1 VLCFAKHMSVERSDP
16 HRLID
21 LVFYLDQNSLRL
33 DLCNCSS
40 HQIEEFCWL
49 SKLPESCS

>member
-1 VLCFAKHMSVERSDP
+1 MTVRSVRSDP

-21 LVFYLDQNSLRL
+21 LVFCLDQNSLRL

-40 HQIEEFCWL
+40 HQIEEFC
-49 SKLPESCS
+49 